1 MQVPSV
7 HEQELEKLC
16 LENLSLAIKRY
27 EEVREY
33 EIVDVSCTIPTRN
46 DRSCEKNSG
55 NRLSPEDT
63 FSTWSANTSQLLSED
78 GSLGFGSYC
87 CFSSQSS
94 SITSSLPTVYPYP
107 LRSLSS
113 CSIQDTEGLD
123 EFPENFVCKNL
134 PPVEEE
140 LPITPPLN
148 KRSEGRRAQRPKGKN
163 ANKTQQ
169 VDQRTTRRKIKV
181 LPARSPKEI
190 AKKRTRPMLPREA
203 KRRK

>member
-1 MQVPSV
+1 MNCVLPEVTKVGKRILSIFCGKMQVPSV

-33 EIVDVSCTIPTRN
+33 EIVDVS
-46 DRSCEKNSG
+46 
-55 NRLSPEDT
+55 
-63 FSTWSANTSQLLSED
+63 
-78 GSLGFGSYC
+78 
-87 CFSSQSS
+87 SS